1 MHRVSLAI
9 HKDGHENQQIDMHLV
24 GKDLYQ
30 CQYQLGK
37 NADLYYYSF
46 EIIYQKNGQ
55 ARSVY
60 YGSNELG
67 GVGKF
72 MIVLRLYGII
82 N

>member
-37 NADLYYYSF
+37 NAGLYYYSF
-46 EIIYQKNGQ
+46 EIIYQKMDKLV
-55 ARSVY
+55 ASIMVRMSLEV
-60 YGSNELG
+60 SA
-67 GVGKF
+67 KF